1 MAVIK
6 PKITEDQE
14 TDSWAFDTT
23 QRIDDIDSILSAF
36 VLKTWTVEEDENGK
50 LIFSK
55 DGAIKMRLSA
65 NGNLEIAGTL
75 TSSVSF

>member
-6 PKITEDQE
+6 PPITGDQNI
-14 TDSWAFDTT
+14 DSWSFDTT

-36 VLKTWTVEEDENGK
+36 ILKTWTVTEDENGK

-55 DGAIKMRLSA
+55 DGVIKMRLSA